1 MGLLLILV
9 GIGGGLGAMSRFA
22 LTQATA
28 SISKQI
34 PIGILLCNI
43 IGSLIIGMMAAFLI
57 QTKLFN
63 EDISTYVRSLFVT
76 GFLGGFTTF
85 SSFSLDILNLLQ
97 RGEALL
103 AISYILVSVIVSLIA
118 VIWAFILLWEFTD
131 EKETDCIDFSIFVY
145 F

>member
-118 VIWAFILLWEFTD
+118 VILGFYFIMG
-131 EKETDCIDFSIFVY
+131 VY
-145 F
+145 R

>member
-43 IGSLIIGMMAAFLI
+43 IGSLIIGMIAAFLI

-118 VIWAFILLWEFTD
+118 VILGFYFIMG
-131 EKETDCIDFSIFVY
+131 IY
-145 F
+145 R

>member
-103 AISYILVSVIVSLIA
+103 VISYILVSVIVSLIA
-118 VIWAFILLWEFTD
+118 VILGFYFIMG
-131 EKETDCIDFSIFVY
+131 IY
-145 F
+145 R

>member
-1 MGLLLILV
+1 MGLLLVLV

-28 SISKQI
+28 NISKQI
-34 PIGILLCNI
+34 PLGILLCNV

-57 QTKLFN
+57 ETKLFN

-103 AISYILVSVIVSLIA
+103 AIGYILVSVIVSLIA
-118 VIWAFILLWEFTD
+118 VILGFYFIMG
-131 EKETDCIDFSIFVY
+131 VY
-145 F
+145 R

>member
-1 MGLLLILV
+1 MILV

-22 LTQATA
+22 LAQATA
-28 SISKQI
+28 NISKQI
-34 PIGILLCNI
+34 PIGILMCNI

-103 AISYILVSVIVSLIA
+103 AIGYILVSVIVSLIA
-118 VIWAFILLWEFTD
+118 VILGFYLIMG
-131 EKETDCIDFSIFVY
+131 VY
-145 F
+145 R

>member
-28 SISKQI
+28 SVSKQI

-118 VIWAFILLWEFTD
+118 VILGFYFIMG
-131 EKETDCIDFSIFVY
+131 VY
-145 F
+145 R

>member
-22 LTQATA
+22 LAQATA
-28 SISKQI
+28 NISKQI
-34 PIGILLCNI
+34 PIGILMCNI

-103 AISYILVSVIVSLIA
+103 AIGYILVSVIVSLIA
-118 VIWAFILLWEFTD
+118 VILGFYLIMG
-131 EKETDCIDFSIFVY
+131 VY
-145 F
+145 R

>member
-34 PIGILLCNI
+34 PIGILMCNI

-118 VIWAFILLWEFTD
+118 VILGFYLIMG
-131 EKETDCIDFSIFVY
+131 VY
-145 F
+145 R

>member
-118 VIWAFILLWEFTD
+118 VILGFYFIMG
-131 EKETDCIDFSIFVY
+131 IY
-145 F
+145 R

>member
-1 MGLLLILV
+1 MGLLLVLV

-28 SISKQI
+28 NISKQI
-34 PIGILLCNI
+34 PLGILLCNV

-57 QTKLFN
+57 ETKLFN

-97 RGEALL
+97 RGEVLL
-103 AISYILVSVIVSLIA
+103 AIGYILVSVIVSLIA
-118 VIWAFILLWEFTD
+118 VILGFYFIMG
-131 EKETDCIDFSIFVY
+131 VY
-145 F
+145 R

>member
-34 PIGILLCNI
+34 PIGILMCNI

-103 AISYILVSVIVSLIA
+103 AIGYILVSVIVSLIA
-118 VIWAFILLWEFTD
+118 VILGFYLIMG
-131 EKETDCIDFSIFVY
+131 VY
-145 F
+145 R

>member
-1 MGLLLILV
+1 MGLLLVLV

-28 SISKQI
+28 NISKQV
-34 PIGILLCNI
+34 PLGILLCNV

-57 QTKLFN
+57 ETKLFN

-103 AISYILVSVIVSLIA
+103 AIGYVLVSVIVSLIA
-118 VIWAFILLWEFTD
+118 VILGFYFIMG
-131 EKETDCIDFSIFVY
+131 VY
-145 F
+145 R

>member
-1 MGLLLILV
+1 
-9 GIGGGLGAMSRFA
+9 MSRFA
-22 LTQATA
+22 LAQATA
-28 SISKQI
+28 NISKQI
-34 PIGILLCNI
+34 PIGILMCNI

-103 AISYILVSVIVSLIA
+103 AIGYILVSVIVSLIA
-118 VIWAFILLWEFTD
+118 VILGFYLIMG
-131 EKETDCIDFSIFVY
+131 VY
-145 F
+145 R

>member
-103 AISYILVSVIVSLIA
+103 AISYILVSVTVSLIA
-118 VIWAFILLWEFTD
+118 VILGFYFIMG
-131 EKETDCIDFSIFVY
+131 VY
-145 F
+145 R